1 MVTKPRHDDP
11 SRLERVDQ
19 LANGL
24 RGQIWLVAHG
34 DQHRI
39 DAFGQR
45 AHADGNRAS
54 DAALGMRV
62 FDRHQVQ
69 PGQRVNQA
77 RVTRHDD
84 DNRLK
89 AGVDQTA
96 SGVSDQ
102 RLTTP
107 WFEEFLTTEPGR
119 LPGCEQ
125 DSGDQL
131 AGVAVLSSWST
142 QLANRC
148 AMR

>member
-1 MVTKPRHDDP
+1 MITEYRHDNP

-34 DQHRI
+34 DQRRI
-39 DAFGQR
+39 DLFGQR
-45 AHADGNRAS
+45 AHADGNRAT

-62 FDRHQVQ
+62 FDRHQLQ

-77 RVTRHDD
+77 RVTRHDS
-84 DNRLK
+84 DNWPK

-96 SGVSDQ
+96 GGVSDQ
-102 RLTTP
+102 GLTTP
-107 WFEEFLTTEPGR
+107 WFEEFLTTESSR
-119 LPGCEQ
+119 LPGCEE
-125 DSGDQL
+125 DAGDQP

-148 AMR
+148 AIR